1 MSITADLT
9 AYIGVTVSVALAGG
23 TFWAWRRKNRDTQ
36 DMTDVVSFE
45 SLNKALNNE
54 VARVN
59 AQLAQQKVDYEQRIA
74 DMENRHREQ
83 LKALE
88 ADYEQR
94 HATLRSR
101 MSDLETDNAS
111 LNRQLVQARRW
122 TDPDVK

>member
-1 MSITADLT
+1 MSLAADLT
-9 AYIGVTVSVALAGG
+9 VYIGTFVSISVAGG
-23 TFWAWRRKNRDTQ
+23 TFWAWRRKNRDAQ

-59 AQLAQQKVDYEQRIA
+59 KQLADQKVDYEKRITE
-74 DMENRHREQ
+74 MEGRHRDQ

-94 HATLRSR
+94 HATLRAR
-101 MSDLETDNAS
+101 MADLETDNAS

-122 TDPDVK
+122 TDPNG

>member
-1 MSITADLT
+1 MSVAGYLT
-9 AYIGVTVSVALAGG
+9 AYAGIFISLCVAVGS
-23 TFWAWRRKNRDTQ
+23 FWAWRRKNRDTQ

-59 AQLAQQKVDYEQRIA
+59 AQLAKQKEEYEQRIV

-83 LKALE
+83 LKSLE